1 MSENANGLLHEFFPK
16 GYDFTEALEGIMNA
30 LYLIHN
36 RPRKCLDWKTAHEA
50 FMESLEKQEA
60 RWQLA
65 ELAIGRT
72 INDAAVPDQ
81 RRGTAAIEIKA
92 INGAVA
98 LK

>member
-1 MSENANGLLHEFFPK
+1 MSENANGLLHEFSQK
-16 GYDFTEALEGIMNA
+16 SYDFTEALEGIVNA

-36 RPRKCLDWKTAHEA
+36 RPRKFLDWETAHEA
-50 FMESLEKQEA
+50 FMELLEKQEA
-60 RWQLA
+60 RWQLT

-72 INDAAVPDQ
+72 VNDAAVPDQ
-81 RRGTAAIEIKA
+81 RRGAAAIEIKA